1 MTPRADLGY
10 GTAPMHLRA
19 LGIFTAA
26 LGLLGCDGGEPVAS
40 SAPLA
45 RDDGHG
51 PRIVWDLGERPFP
64 NVPLPNDIA
73 TAPDPSSPTGLRLN
87 ASLLSPTGLESR
99 LREGFASM
107 DGWGTFMPLTL
118 AFDEPLD
125 LGPLV
130 AAMRGDDQAFD
141 DDPVYLVN
149 LRTGVPVP
157 LDLGD
162 GNFVYTARNRDGYYP
177 NDPRGGQ
184 SNLLFETVDE
194 DTNHNGRL
202 DPGEDTN
209 FDGRLNRPA
218 VFPAGANPNDAL
230 TPFWEPDTRTLILRP
245 LLPLDERT
253 PYAVVITSRLKGP
266 GGRSVRSPFPGVAHP
281 VQGPSLGPLGD
292 FLAARPNYYG
302 RLRYAPEAGDTERDR
317 VVFAWTF
324 TTQTTTGDLLAVR
337 DGLYGDGPFGPALA
351 PITPT
356 LQLARAA
363 SGSGCT
369 DDQRARPF
377 VVRGAALAG
386 LVNNLAMALGLDD
399 RARDL
404 IAARYRYVSHIVM
417 GTYRVPYL
425 MGDPQST
432 DPYARWDLNTR
443 TGHIDHL
450 GTDTVQFALVVPRD
464 LGGRRQ
470 PYPVVMQ
477 GHGYTGNFIDALGF
491 GPNFAAQGLATL
503 GINGP
508 GHGLVL
514 DRAQRPLI
522 EALLRGSCLGGLLG
536 PMLTTRARD
545 LNGDA
550 VPDSGGDFWTSY
562 VFHTR
567 DQVRQLALDHL
578 QLIRA
583 LRGFDGQAP
592 ALDDFNNDGALNDP
606 AGDFDGD
613 GTPDVG
619 GPDAPFYATGGSLGG
634 IMAMVLGATDPN
646 LRAAA
651 PISGGGGLTDIGLRS
666 TQGGIK
672 EAVILRVM
680 GPLVMSVPAREY
692 GPRNGRTRTACSD
705 GQASLR
711 FLVPDVNRTGEL
723 EFACAD
729 VRPEPGSPDTPG
741 GAPPP
746 TVDAGDDVTVVNLRT
761 QERRCARAGAEGR
774 FRIGIPSNVDD
785 PLAVLTYYGAAIT
798 DYGTCAVRDDARVKS
813 LINQQRVVEGDCALH
828 CGHIPDPPGPSPDL
842 RRWVARG
849 VPLRSPA
856 EGLGIRRQTPEM
868 RRFLLL
874 AQAAL
879 DPGDPI
885 NFAPLYYRQR
895 PAGHGSHAALVVNTA
910 GDQAV
915 PVNTGNAF
923 ARALGVIP
931 FFGVDGPARFPE
943 YADLSTP
950 EALHRRYGM
959 TPNRVL
965 IGRGVVEGLAAL
977 GRFPIPGREAILF
990 DVDDLDE
997 GASGFGERVLS
1008 PPLRL
1013 VRYGRT
1019 AGDAAALGA
1028 TWAPTVGVYAGNG
1041 GPVMGLLNA
1050 YIRPEGVHSFGV
1062 PDPALAWDHS
1072 TYLLTVIGR
1081 FFATGGQDVLY
1092 RSRPEAH
1099 GCAARHD
1106 CDFLPPAPAGP

>member
-1 MTPRADLGY
+1 M
-10 GTAPMHLRA
+10 APYAAMKRRA
-19 LGIFTAA
+19 LGMVLAA
-26 LGLLGCDGGEPVAS
+26 LGLLGCSGGEPV
-40 SAPLA
+40 SAAAPA
-45 RDDGHG
+45 HSDDGHG

-73 TAPDPSSPTGLRLN
+73 TFPDPASPTGLRLN
-87 ASLLSPTGLESR
+87 ASLVAPTGLESR

-125 LGPLV
+125 LVPLLRT
-130 AAMRGDDQAFD
+130 MRGDDHAFD

-149 LRTGVPVP
+149 LLTGVPVP
-157 LDLGD
+157 LDMGD

-184 SNLLFETVDE
+184 SNLLFETLNE
-194 DTNHNGRL
+194 DTNGNGVL

-209 FDGRLNRPA
+209 FDGRLNRAA
-218 VFPAGANPNDAL
+218 VFPAGANPNDGL

-245 LLPLDERT
+245 VLPLEERT
-253 PYAVVITSRLKGP
+253 PYAVVITSRLVGP
-266 GGRSVRSPFPGVAHP
+266 GGRAVRSPFPTVAHP
-281 VQGPSLGPLGD
+281 SQGPALAP
-292 FLAARPNYYG
+292 LAALLRDRPNYYG
-302 RLRYAPEAGDTERDR
+302 ALRYGPDAGATNADR

-324 TTQTTTGDLLAVR
+324 TTQTTTRDLLAVR
-337 DGLYGDGPFGPALA
+337 DGLYGEGPFGRALA
-351 PITPT
+351 PVTPD

-363 SGSGCT
+363 SGASCT
-369 DDQRARPF
+369 ADQRQRPF
-377 VVRGAALAG
+377 VVRGAALTAM
-386 LVNNLAMALGLDD
+386 VNNLAMALGLDD
-399 RARDL
+399 RARAL
-404 IAARYRYVSHIVM
+404 VAERYRNVSHVVM

-425 MGDPQST
+425 MGDPAST
-432 DPYARWDLNTR
+432 DPYARWNLNTR
-443 TGHIDHL
+443 TGQVDHV
-450 GTDTVQFALVVPRD
+450 GTDTVQFALVVPKN
-464 LGGRRQ
+464 LAGRRQ

-514 DRAQRPLI
+514 DRTQRPLI
-522 EALLRGSCLGGLLG
+522 EAILRGNCLGGLLG

-550 VPDSGGDFWTSY
+550 IPDSGGDFWTSY

-583 LRGFDGQAP
+583 MRGFDGRAL
-592 ALDDFNNDGALNDP
+592 ALDDFNNDGMLNDP

-619 GPDAPFYATGGSLGG
+619 GPDARFYATGGSLGG
-634 IMAMVLGATDPN
+634 IMAMVLGAADPN

-651 PISGGGGLTDIGLRS
+651 PIAGGGGLTDIGIRS

-680 GPLVMSVPAREY
+680 GPLVMSVPARDY
-692 GPRNGRTRTACSD
+692 APRNNRTRTACTA

-711 FLVPDVNRTGEL
+711 FLVPDVNDTGEL

-729 VRPEPGSPDTPG
+729 VRDEPGSPDTPG
-741 GAPPP
+741 GPPPP
-746 TVDAGDDVTVVNLRT
+746 TVHAGDDVTVVNLRT
-761 QERRCARAGAEGR
+761 EERRCARAGVDGR
-774 FRIGIPSNVDD
+774 FRIGIPSNTDD
-785 PLAVLTYYGAAIT
+785 PLAVLIYRGAAIT
-798 DYGTCAVRDDARVKS
+798 DYGSCAVRDDARIKS
-813 LINQQRVVEGDCALH
+813 VVSQQRVVEGDCDVH
-828 CGHIPDPPGPSPDL
+828 CGHIPDATGPAPDL

-849 VPLRSPA
+849 AQLRSPA

-885 NFAPLYYRQR
+885 NFAPLFYRNR
-895 PAGHGSHAALVVNTA
+895 PAGHGPHGVLVLNTA

-923 ARALGVIP
+923 ARAAGAIP
-931 FFGVDGPARFPE
+931 FFAPDAVSRFPD
-943 YADLSTP
+943 YADFATP
-950 EALHRRYGM
+950 TALWDRYGM

-965 IGRGVVEGLAAL
+965 IERGVVEGLAAL
-977 GRFPIPGREAILF
+977 GRFPIPGRDAILF

-997 GASGFGERVLS
+997 GASLFGERTLT

-1013 VRYGRT
+1013 VRYGRAAT
-1019 AGDAAALGA
+1019 DAVSLAAAWTPTTGA
-1028 TWAPTVGVYAGNG
+1028 YAGNG
-1041 GPVMGLLNA
+1041 GAVMALLNA

-1062 PDPALAWDHS
+1062 PDPALPWDHS

-1081 FFATGGQDVLY
+1081 YFATEGQDILY
-1092 RSRPEAH
+1092 RSRPDAH
-1099 GCAARHD
+1099 ACGARHA
-1106 CDFLPPAPAGP
+1106 CDFLPPTPAEQ

>member
-1 MTPRADLGY
+1 MN
-10 GTAPMHLRA
+10 LRA
-19 LGIFTAA
+19 LGILTAA
-26 LGLLGCDGGEPVAS
+26 LGLLGCDGGDPV
-40 SAPLA
+40 SAAAPVA

-64 NVPLPNDIA
+64 NIPLPNDIA
-73 TAPDPSSPTGLRLN
+73 TAPDPTSPTGLRLN
-87 ASLLSPTGLESR
+87 ASLIAPTGLESR

-125 LGPLV
+125 LAPLL
-130 AAMRGDDQAFD
+130 ATMRGDDQAFD
-141 DDPVYLVN
+141 NDAVYLVN
-149 LRTGVPVP
+149 LLTGIPVP

-162 GNFVYTARNRDGYYP
+162 GNFVYTARNRDGYYA

-184 SNLLFETVDE
+184 SNLLFETVNE
-194 DTNHNGRL
+194 DTNNNGRL

-209 FDGRLNRPA
+209 FDGRLNRAA
-218 VFPAGANPNDAL
+218 VFPAGANPNDGL
-230 TPFWEPDTRTLILRP
+230 TPFWEPDTHTLILRP
-245 LLPLDERT
+245 LLPLAERT
-253 PYAVVITSRLKGP
+253 PYAVVVTSRLKGP
-266 GGRSVRSPFPGVAHP
+266 GGRAVRSPFPTVAHP
-281 VQGPSLGPLGD
+281 AQGPSLAPLAG
-292 FLAARPNYYG
+292 FVAARPNYFG
-302 RLRYAPEAGDTERDR
+302 RLRYTPDAAAPDADR

-324 TTQTTTGDLLAVR
+324 TTQTTTEDLLALR
-337 DGLYGDGPFGPALA
+337 EGLYGQGPFGRALA
-351 PITPT
+351 PITPD

-363 SGSGCT
+363 TGNGCT
-369 DDQRARPF
+369 EAQRDRPF
-377 VVRGAALAG
+377 VVRGAALDA
-386 LVNNLAMALGLDD
+386 LVNNLAMALELDD
-399 RARDL
+399 RAREL
-404 IAARYRYVSHIVM
+404 IASRYRYVSHIVM
-417 GTYRVPYL
+417 GTYRVPHP
-425 MGDPQST
+425 MGDPTST
-432 DPYARWDLNTR
+432 DPNTRWNLNTH
-443 TGHIDHL
+443 TGQIDHL
-450 GTDTVQFALVVPRD
+450 GTDTVQFALVVPKN
-464 LGGRRQ
+464 LEGRRQ

-477 GHGYTGNFIDALGF
+477 GHGYTGNFLDALGF

-514 DRAQRPLI
+514 DRAQRPLL
-522 EALLRGSCLGGLLG
+522 EAVLRGSCVGGLLG

-545 LNGDA
+545 LNGDG
-550 VPDSGGDFWTSY
+550 VLDSGGDFWTSY

-567 DQVRQLALDHL
+567 DQVRQLTLDHL

-583 LRGFDGQAP
+583 LRGFDGR
-592 ALDDFNNDGALNDP
+592 ALARDDFNNDGALNDP

-619 GPDAPFYATGGSLGG
+619 GPDASFYATGGSLGG
-634 IMAMVLGATDPN
+634 IMAMVLGASDPN
-646 LRAAA
+646 VRAAA
-651 PISGGGGLTDIGLRS
+651 PVSGGGGLTDIGLRS

-680 GPLVMSVPAREY
+680 GPLVMSIPARDY
-692 GPRNGRTRTACSD
+692 APRNNRTRTACSD

-711 FLVPDVNRTGEL
+711 FLVPDANDTGEL

-729 VRPEPGSPDTPG
+729 VRTDPGSPDTPG
-741 GAPPP
+741 GAAPP
-746 TVDAGDDVTVVNLRT
+746 TVAEGDDVTVVNLRT
-761 QERRCARAGAEGR
+761 EERRCARAGTDGR
-774 FRIGIPSNVDD
+774 FRIGIPSNIDD

-813 LINQQRVVEGDCALH
+813 IINQQRVVEGDCDRH
-828 CGHIPDPPGPSPDL
+828 CGHIPDPPGTAPNL

-849 VPLRSPA
+849 VQLRSPA

-879 DPGDPI
+879 DPADPI
-885 NFAPLYYRQR
+885 NFAPRYYRNR
-895 PAGHGSHAALVVNTA
+895 PAGHGSHAALVINTA

-915 PVNTGNAF
+915 PVSTGNAF
-923 ARALGVIP
+923 ARALGVVP
-931 FFGVDGPARFPE
+931 FFGVDGPTRFPE
-943 YADLSTP
+943 YADMATP
-950 EALHRRYGM
+950 AALWDRYSA

-965 IGRGVVEGLAAL
+965 IQRGVVEGLAAL
-977 GRFPIPGREAILF
+977 GRFPIPGRDAILF

-997 GASGFGERVLS
+997 GASGFGEQVLT

-1019 AGDAAALGA
+1019 ADDATSLGA
-1028 TWAPTVGVYAGNG
+1028 AWAPSTGAFAGNG
-1041 GPVMGLLNA
+1041 GAVMALLNA

-1062 PDPALAWDHS
+1062 PDPALPWDHS

-1081 FFATGGQDVLY
+1081 FFATQGQDVLY
-1092 RSRPEAH
+1092 RSRPDAH

-1106 CDFLPPAPAGP
+1106 CDFLPPAP